1 MQTLA
6 AGQVSQLLQQP
17 LVASEGTP
25 GVAAHQHRAQVQLDL
40 AGGQA
45 VAQRDEAAARCLAH
59 GQGFV
64 VPAQQRRLA
73 AIDDPQWIEAM
84 VSLLAKERWFRWF
97 DSGDLQSA
105 DMLLKIFEV
114 ARQTPHCSHWVA
126 TRERS
131 FVRQALL
138 HSDVPANLVV
148 RVSGTFPDLEVVPMH
163 ELDVQYGNVHQDLP
177 AIGVECPAPKHNGRC
192 DTCRACWSKQVKSVS
207 YHIH

>member
-1 MQTLA
+1 MRKTIAIKLVGGLSETSKMPGLSFGLPTDNCITGASLA
-6 AGQVSQLLQQP
+6 KIP
-17 LVASEGTP
+17 GTVCNQCYAMK
-25 GVAAHQHRAQVQLDL
+25 GYYH
-40 AGGQA
+40 
-45 VAQRDEAAARCLAH
+45 C
-59 GQGFV
+59 FKSTV

-73 AIDDPQWIEAM
+73 AIDDPQWVEAM
-84 VSLLAKERWFRWF
+84 AFLLSKERWFRWF

-138 HSDVPANLVV
+138 HSDVPENLVV
-148 RVSGTFPDLEVVPMH
+148 RVSGTFPDLEVVPMR
-163 ELDVQYGNVHQDLP
+163 ELDVQYGNVHKDLP
-177 AIGVECPAPKHNGRC
+177 AIGHECPAPKQNGRC